1 MWGRYRAKNLI
12 NLIFFRIVSVIVSVI
27 VSIIVCVAIVV
38 VISPVISI
46 CVSIWRRRYAI
57 VFIRIQVNEIKRTKE
72 NG

>member
-12 NLIFFRIVSVIVSVI
+12 NLIFFRIVSVIV
-27 VSIIVCVAIVV
+27 CVAIVVV

>member
-12 NLIFFRIVSVIVSVI
+12 NLIFFRIVSVIVSV
-27 VSIIVCVAIVV
+27 IVCVAIVV

>member
-27 VSIIVCVAIVV
+27 VCVAIVV
-38 VISPVISI
+38 VIISPVISI

>member
-27 VSIIVCVAIVV
+27 VCVAIVV
-38 VISPVISI
+38 VIISPVISI
-46 CVSIWRRRYAI
+46 CVSIWRRIYAI